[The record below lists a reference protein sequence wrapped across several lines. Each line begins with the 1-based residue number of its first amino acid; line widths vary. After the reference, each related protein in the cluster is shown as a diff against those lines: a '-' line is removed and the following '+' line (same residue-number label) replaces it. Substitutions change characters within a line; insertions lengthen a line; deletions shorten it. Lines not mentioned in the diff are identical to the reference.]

1 MKKRNMIAALLCSAC
16 LVAGSVNPVFA
27 DASKVVTLGAD
38 LTDAQKQTMMKYFN
52 VSSDQVQVMT
62 ITNQDEHNHLDN
74 IAPQEQIGSH
84 TLSCAYVK
92 PTQSGGIK
100 VRTANLNW
108 VTGNMIATTLST
120 SGVKN
125 CEVVAACPME
135 VSGTGALTGIQM
147 AYEKA
152 SGEKLDET
160 KTKLANQE
168 IVTTGELADKV
179 GKNEATT
186 VVNQSKMDVIQNNV
200 QNADEIQNIVIN
212 VAEQNNISVSQDDID
227 KIVSLLEQ
235 IAQQDYNYDDVKETL
250 EQVDANTTGKS
261 SSDDTLDGES
271 SDDTVEV
278 DGDSSDDIV
287 NNVDDSVL
295 GDDVIQSSTEDPSLE
310 EQTADDSQDTSSET
324 GIPEATDDGTYSSE
338 DESSSDESASDES
351 ASDENT
357 EESTYD
363 ESSSDEN
370 TSDESTSDEAA
381 TDETETDET
390 TSDEASSDETASEGS
405 DQEESSSDETGIPE
419 ATEDTDSSENADS
432 SEETGSAEN
441 DTSVLGEEAKNNYD
455 KFVLFVKGEYEGDAD
470 SLLAATED
478 TEAVAT
484 VTLDEQTA
492 KSVAQTIENDYYDIL
507 KDGTESYEADGTEKY
522 VSTELNMMDQ
532 KLKKRFGIDAS
543 QEDTDSTDETAA
555 ILADVTEED
564 KQTLYK
570 DTMKYLAGLYGENTD
585 PSEESAAE

>member
-62 ITNQDEHNHLDN
+62 ITNEDEHKHLDS
-74 IAPQEQIGSH
+74 IAPQSQIGSR

-186 VVNQSKMDVIQNNV
+186 VVNQSKMDVIQNGV

-212 VAEQNNISVSQDDID
+212 VAEQNNISISQDDID
-227 KIVSLLEQ
+227 RIVSLLGQ

-250 EQVDANTTGKS
+250 EQVDANTTGQAS

-271 SDDTVEV
+271 SDDTVDV
-278 DGDSSDDIV
+278 DEDSSDDIV
-287 NNVDDSVL
+287 NNVNDSIL
-295 GDDVIQSSTEDPSLE
+295 GDDVIQSSTEDPGLE
-310 EQTADDSQDTSSET
+310 KETGADSQDTSNET
-324 GIPEATDDGTYSSE
+324 GIPDATDDGTYGNEENS
-338 DESSSDESASDES
+338 DESSTDESTSDESSTDDSASDESSTDESASDE
-351 ASDENT
+351 
-357 EESTYD
+357 
-363 ESSSDEN
+363 
-370 TSDESTSDEAA
+370 AA
-381 TDETETDET
+381 
-390 TSDEASSDETASEGS
+390 
-405 DQEESSSDETGIPE
+405 SDETGIPE
-419 ATEDTDSSENADS
+419 ATEDTESSESTDSSDQAD
-432 SEETGSAEN
+432 SAEN
-441 DTSVLGEEAKNNYD
+441 DTSVLSEEAKNNYD
-455 KFVLFVKGEYEGDAD
+455 KFVLFVKGEYEGDAE

-484 VTLDEQTA
+484 VILDEQTA
-492 KSVAQTIENDYYDIL
+492 KSVAETVEKDYYDIL

-522 VSTELNMMDQ
+522 QSTELNMMDQ
-532 KLKKRFGIDAS
+532 KLKKLFGIDSS
-543 QEDTDSTDETAA
+543 QDATDATDVAAA
-555 ILADVTEED
+555 ILADVPQED

-570 DTMKYLAGLYGENTD
+570 ETMNYLAGLYGENTD
-585 PSEESAAE
+585 ASEESAAE

>member
-1 MKKRNMIAALLCSAC
+1 MIAALLCSAC

-62 ITNQDEHNHLDN
+62 ITNEDEHKHLDN
-74 IAPQEQIGSH
+74 IAPQSQIGSR

-186 VVNQSKMDVIQNNV
+186 VVNQSKMDVIQNGV

-212 VAEQNNISVSQDDID
+212 VAEQNNISISQDDID
-227 KIVSLLEQ
+227 RIVSLLGQ

-250 EQVDANTTGKS
+250 EQVDANTTGQAS

-271 SDDTVEV
+271 SDDTVDV
-278 DGDSSDDIV
+278 DEDSSDDIV
-287 NNVDDSVL
+287 NNVNDSIL
-295 GDDVIQSSTEDPSLE
+295 GDDVIQSSTEDPGLE
-310 EQTADDSQDTSSET
+310 KETGADSQDTSNET
-324 GIPEATDDGTYSSE
+324 GIPDATDDGTYGNEENS
-338 DESSSDESASDES
+338 DESSTDESTSDESSTDESASDE
-351 ASDENT
+351 
-357 EESTYD
+357 
-363 ESSSDEN
+363 
-370 TSDESTSDEAA
+370 AA
-381 TDETETDET
+381 
-390 TSDEASSDETASEGS
+390 
-405 DQEESSSDETGIPE
+405 SDETGIPE
-419 ATEDTDSSENADS
+419 ATEDTESSESTDGSDQAD
-432 SEETGSAEN
+432 SAEN
-441 DTSVLGEEAKNNYD
+441 DTSVLSEEAKNNYD
-455 KFVLFVKGEYEGDAD
+455 KFVLFVKGEYEGDAE

-484 VTLDEQTA
+484 VILDEQTA
-492 KSVAQTIENDYYDIL
+492 KSVAETVEKDYYDIL

-522 VSTELNMMDQ
+522 QSTELNMMDQ
-532 KLKKRFGIDAS
+532 KLKKLFGIDSS
-543 QEDTDSTDETAA
+543 QDDTDATDVAAA
-555 ILADVTEED
+555 ILADVPQED

-570 DTMKYLAGLYGENTD
+570 ETMKYLAGLYGENTD
-585 PSEESAAE
+585 ASEESAAE

>member
-1 MKKRNMIAALLCSAC
+1 MIAALLCSAC

-62 ITNQDEHNHLDN
+62 ITNEDEHKHLDN
-74 IAPQEQIGSH
+74 IAPQSQIGSR

-186 VVNQSKMDVIQNNV
+186 VVNQSKMDVIQNGV

-227 KIVSLLEQ
+227 RIVSLLKQ
-235 IAQQDYNYDDVKETL
+235 ISQQDYNYDDVKETL
-250 EQVDANTTGKS
+250 EQVDANTTGQAS

-271 SDDTVEV
+271 SDDTVDV
-278 DGDSSDDIV
+278 DADSSDDIV
-287 NNVDDSVL
+287 NNVNDSIL
-295 GDDVIQSSTEDPSLE
+295 GDDVIQSSTEDPGLE
-310 EQTADDSQDTSSET
+310 KETGADSQDTSNET
-324 GIPEATDDGTYSSE
+324 GIPDATDDGTYGNEENS
-338 DESSSDESASDES
+338 DESS
-351 ASDENT
+351 T
-357 EESTYD
+357 
-363 ESSSDEN
+363 
-370 TSDESTSDEAA
+370 DESTSDESS
-381 TDETETDET
+381 TDDSA
-390 TSDEASSDETASEGS
+390 SDESSTDDSA
-405 DQEESSSDETGIPE
+405 SDETGIPE
-419 ATEDTDSSENADS
+419 ATEDTESSESTDSSDQAD
-432 SEETGSAEN
+432 SAEN
-441 DTSVLGEEAKNNYD
+441 DTSVLSEEAKNNYD

-492 KSVAQTIENDYYDIL
+492 KSVAETVEKDYYDIL

-522 VSTELNMMDQ
+522 QSTELNMMDQ
-532 KLKKRFGIDAS
+532 KLKKLFSIDSS
-543 QEDTDSTDETAA
+543 QEDTEATDVTAA
-555 ILADVTEED
+555 ILADVPQED

-570 DTMKYLAGLYGENTD
+570 ETMKYLAGLYGENTD
-585 PSEESAAE
+585 SSEESAAE

>member
-1 MKKRNMIAALLCSAC
+1 MIAALLCSAC

-62 ITNQDEHNHLDN
+62 ITNEDEHKHLDS
-74 IAPQEQIGSH
+74 IAPQSQIGSR

-186 VVNQSKMDVIQNNV
+186 VVNQSKMDVIQNGV

-212 VAEQNNISVSQDDID
+212 VAEQNNISISQDDID
-227 KIVSLLEQ
+227 RIVSLLGQ

-250 EQVDANTTGKS
+250 EQVDANTTGQAS

-271 SDDTVEV
+271 SDDTVDV
-278 DGDSSDDIV
+278 DEDSSDDIV
-287 NNVDDSVL
+287 NNVNDSIL
-295 GDDVIQSSTEDPSLE
+295 GDDVIQSSTEDPGLE
-310 EQTADDSQDTSSET
+310 KETGADSQDTSNET
-324 GIPEATDDGTYSSE
+324 GIPDATDDGTYGNEENS
-338 DESSSDESASDES
+338 DESSTDESTSDESSTDDSASDESSTDESASDE
-351 ASDENT
+351 
-357 EESTYD
+357 
-363 ESSSDEN
+363 
-370 TSDESTSDEAA
+370 AA
-381 TDETETDET
+381 
-390 TSDEASSDETASEGS
+390 
-405 DQEESSSDETGIPE
+405 SDETGIPE
-419 ATEDTDSSENADS
+419 ATEDTESLESTDSSDQAD
-432 SEETGSAEN
+432 SAEN
-441 DTSVLGEEAKNNYD
+441 DTSVLSEEAKNNYD
-455 KFVLFVKGEYEGDAD
+455 KFVLFVKGEYEGDAE

-484 VTLDEQTA
+484 VILDEQTA
-492 KSVAQTIENDYYDIL
+492 KSVAETVEKDYYDIL

-522 VSTELNMMDQ
+522 QSTELNMMDQ
-532 KLKKRFGIDAS
+532 KLKKLFGIDSS
-543 QEDTDSTDETAA
+543 QDATDATDVTAT
-555 ILADVTEED
+555 ILADVPQED

-570 DTMKYLAGLYGENTD
+570 ETMNYLAGLYGENTD
-585 PSEESAAE
+585 ASEESAAE

>member
-1 MKKRNMIAALLCSAC
+1 MIAALLCSAC

-62 ITNQDEHNHLDN
+62 ITNEDEHKHLDN
-74 IAPQEQIGSH
+74 IAPQSQIGSR

-186 VVNQSKMDVIQNNV
+186 VVNQSKMDVIQNGV
-200 QNADEIQNIVIN
+200 QNVDEIQNIVIN

-227 KIVSLLEQ
+227 RIVSLLKQ
-235 IAQQDYNYDDVKETL
+235 ISQQDYNYDDVKETL
-250 EQVDANTTGKS
+250 EQVDANTTGQTS

-271 SDDTVEV
+271 SDETVDV
-278 DGDSSDDIV
+278 DADSSDDIV
-287 NNVDDSVL
+287 NNVNDSIL
-295 GDDVIQSSTEDPSLE
+295 GDDVIQSSTEDPGLE
-310 EQTADDSQDTSSET
+310 EETGADSQDTS
-324 GIPEATDDGTYSSE
+324 
-338 DESSSDESASDES
+338 
-351 ASDENT
+351 N
-357 EESTYD
+357 
-363 ESSSDEN
+363 
-370 TSDESTSDEAA
+370 
-381 TDETETDET
+381 
-390 TSDEASSDETASEGS
+390 
-405 DQEESSSDETGIPE
+405 ETGIPE
-419 ATEDTDSSENADS
+419 ATEDTESSESTEGSDQAD
-432 SEETGSAEN
+432 SAEN
-441 DTSVLGEEAKNNYD
+441 DTSVLSEEAKNNYD

-492 KSVAQTIENDYYDIL
+492 KSVAETVEKDYYDIL

-522 VSTELNMMDQ
+522 QSTELNMMDQ
-532 KLKKRFGIDAS
+532 KLKKLFSIDSS
-543 QEDTDSTDETAA
+543 QEATEATDVTAA
-555 ILADVTEED
+555 ILADVPQED

-570 DTMKYLAGLYGENTD
+570 ETMKYLAGLYGENTD
-585 PSEESAAE
+585 SSEESAAE

>member
-62 ITNQDEHNHLDN
+62 ITNEDEHKHLDN
-74 IAPQEQIGSH
+74 IAPQSQIGSR

-186 VVNQSKMDVIQNNV
+186 VVNQSKMDVIQNGV

-227 KIVSLLEQ
+227 RIVSLLGQ

-250 EQVDANTTGKS
+250 EQVDANTTGQAS

-271 SDDTVEV
+271 SDDTVDV
-278 DGDSSDDIV
+278 DEDSSDDIV
-287 NNVDDSVL
+287 NNVNDSIL
-295 GDDVIQSSTEDPSLE
+295 GDDVIQSSTEDPGLE
-310 EQTADDSQDTSSET
+310 KETGADSQDTSNET
-324 GIPEATDDGTYSSE
+324 GIPDATDDGTYSNEENS
-338 DESSSDESASDES
+338 DESSTDESTSDESSTDDSASDESSTDES
-351 ASDENT
+351 ASDEN
-357 EESTYD
+357 STDDSASD
-363 ESSSDEN
+363 ESS
-370 TSDESTSDEAA
+370 TDESASDEAA
-381 TDETETDET
+381 
-390 TSDEASSDETASEGS
+390 
-405 DQEESSSDETGIPE
+405 SDETGIPE
-419 ATEDTDSSENADS
+419 ATEDTESSESTDSSDQAD
-432 SEETGSAEN
+432 SAEN
-441 DTSVLGEEAKNNYD
+441 DTSVLSEEAKNNYD
-455 KFVLFVKGEYEGDAD
+455 KFVLFVKGEYEGDAE

-484 VTLDEQTA
+484 VILDEQTA
-492 KSVAQTIENDYYDIL
+492 KSVAETVEKDYYDIL

-522 VSTELNMMDQ
+522 QSTELNMMDQ
-532 KLKKRFGIDAS
+532 KLKKLFGIDSS
-543 QEDTDSTDETAA
+543 QEDTDVTDVTAT
-555 ILADVTEED
+555 ILADVPQEG

-570 DTMKYLAGLYGENTD
+570 ETMNYLAGLYGENTD
-585 PSEESAAE
+585 ASEESAAE

>member
-1 MKKRNMIAALLCSAC
+1 MIAALLCSAC

-62 ITNQDEHNHLDN
+62 ITNEDEHKHLDN
-74 IAPQEQIGSH
+74 IAPQSQIGSR

-186 VVNQSKMDVIQNNV
+186 VVNQSKMDVIQNGV

-227 KIVSLLEQ
+227 RIVSLLGQ

-250 EQVDANTTGKS
+250 EQVDANTTGQAS

-271 SDDTVEV
+271 SDDTVDV
-278 DGDSSDDIV
+278 DADSSDDIV
-287 NNVDDSVL
+287 NNVNDSIL
-295 GDDVIQSSTEDPSLE
+295 GDDVIQSSTEDPGLE
-310 EQTADDSQDTSSET
+310 KETGADSQDTSNET
-324 GIPEATDDGTYSSE
+324 GIPDATDDGTYSNEESS
-338 DESSSDESASDES
+338 DESSTDESTSDESSTDESTSDESSTDESASDE
-351 ASDENT
+351 
-357 EESTYD
+357 
-363 ESSSDEN
+363 
-370 TSDESTSDEAA
+370 AA
-381 TDETETDET
+381 
-390 TSDEASSDETASEGS
+390 
-405 DQEESSSDETGIPE
+405 SDETGIPE
-419 ATEDTDSSENADS
+419 ATEDTESSESTDGSDQAD
-432 SEETGSAEN
+432 SAEN
-441 DTSVLGEEAKNNYD
+441 DTSVLSEEAKNNYD
-455 KFVLFVKGEYEGDAD
+455 KFVLFVKGEYEGDAE

-484 VTLDEQTA
+484 VILDEQTA
-492 KSVAQTIENDYYDIL
+492 KSVAETVEKDYYDIL

-522 VSTELNMMDQ
+522 QSTELNMMDQ
-532 KLKKRFGIDAS
+532 KLKKLFGIESS
-543 QEDTDSTDETAA
+543 QDDTDDTDDTDATDVTAT
-555 ILADVTEED
+555 ILADVPQED

-570 DTMKYLAGLYGENTD
+570 ETMKYLAGLYGENTD
-585 PSEESAAE
+585 ASEESAAE

>member
-1 MKKRNMIAALLCSAC
+1 MIAALLCSAC

-62 ITNQDEHNHLDN
+62 ITNEDEHKHLDN
-74 IAPQEQIGSH
+74 IAPQSQIGSR

-186 VVNQSKMDVIQNNV
+186 VVNQSKMDVIQNGV

-227 KIVSLLEQ
+227 RIVSLLKQ
-235 IAQQDYNYDDVKETL
+235 ISQQDYNYDDVKETL
-250 EQVDANTTGKS
+250 EQVDANTTGQTS

-271 SDDTVEV
+271 SDETVDV
-278 DGDSSDDIV
+278 DADSSDDIV
-287 NNVDDSVL
+287 NNVNDSIL
-295 GDDVIQSSTEDPSLE
+295 GDDVIQSSTEDPGLE
-310 EQTADDSQDTSSET
+310 EETGADSQDTSNET
-324 GIPEATDDGTYSSE
+324 GIPEAKEDTESSE
-338 DESSSDESASDES
+338 S
-351 ASDENT
+351 
-357 EESTYD
+357 
-363 ESSSDEN
+363 
-370 TSDESTSDEAA
+370 
-381 TDETETDET
+381 
-390 TSDEASSDETASEGS
+390 
-405 DQEESSSDETGIPE
+405 
-419 ATEDTDSSENADS
+419 TDSSDQAD
-432 SEETGSAEN
+432 SAEN
-441 DTSVLGEEAKNNYD
+441 DTSVLSEEAKNNYD

-492 KSVAQTIENDYYDIL
+492 KSVAETVEKDYYDIL

-522 VSTELNMMDQ
+522 QSTELNMMDQ
-532 KLKKRFGIDAS
+532 KLKKLFSIDSS
-543 QEDTDSTDETAA
+543 QEATEATDVTAA
-555 ILADVTEED
+555 ILADVPQED

-570 DTMKYLAGLYGENTD
+570 EIMKYLAGLYGENTD
-585 PSEESAAE
+585 SSEKSAAE

>member
-62 ITNQDEHNHLDN
+62 ITNEDEHKHLDN
-74 IAPQEQIGSH
+74 IAPQSQIGSR

-186 VVNQSKMDVIQNNV
+186 VVNQSKMDVIQNGV

-227 KIVSLLEQ
+227 RIVSLLKQ
-235 IAQQDYNYDDVKETL
+235 ISQQDYNYDDVKETL
-250 EQVDANTTGKS
+250 EQVDANTTGQAS

-271 SDDTVEV
+271 SDDTVDV
-278 DGDSSDDIV
+278 DADSSDDIV
-287 NNVDDSVL
+287 NNVNDSIL
-295 GDDVIQSSTEDPSLE
+295 GDDVIQSSTEDPGLE
-310 EQTADDSQDTSSET
+310 KETGADSQDTSNET
-324 GIPEATDDGTYSSE
+324 GIPDATDDGTYGNEENS
-338 DESSSDESASDES
+338 DESS
-351 ASDENT
+351 T
-357 EESTYD
+357 
-363 ESSSDEN
+363 
-370 TSDESTSDEAA
+370 DESTSDESS
-381 TDETETDET
+381 TDDSA
-390 TSDEASSDETASEGS
+390 SDESSTDDSA
-405 DQEESSSDETGIPE
+405 SDETGIPE
-419 ATEDTDSSENADS
+419 ATEDTESSESTDSSDQAD
-432 SEETGSAEN
+432 SAEN
-441 DTSVLGEEAKNNYD
+441 DTSVLSEEAKNNYD

-492 KSVAQTIENDYYDIL
+492 KSVAETVEKDYYDIL

-522 VSTELNMMDQ
+522 QSTELNMMDQ
-532 KLKKRFGIDAS
+532 KLKKLFSIDSS
-543 QEDTDSTDETAA
+543 QEDTEATDVTAA
-555 ILADVTEED
+555 ILADVPQED

-570 DTMKYLAGLYGENTD
+570 ETMKYLAGLYGENTD
-585 PSEESAAE
+585 SSEESAAE

>member
-62 ITNQDEHNHLDN
+62 ITNEDEHKHLDN
-74 IAPQEQIGSH
+74 IAPQSQIGSR

-186 VVNQSKMDVIQNNV
+186 VVNQSKMDVIQNGV

-227 KIVSLLEQ
+227 RIVSLLKQ
-235 IAQQDYNYDDVKETL
+235 ISQQDYNYDDVKETL
-250 EQVDANTTGKS
+250 EQVDANTTGQTS

-271 SDDTVEV
+271 SDETVDV
-278 DGDSSDDIV
+278 DADSSDDIV
-287 NNVDDSVL
+287 NNVNDSIL
-295 GDDVIQSSTEDPSLE
+295 GDDVIQSSTEDPGLE
-310 EQTADDSQDTSSET
+310 EETGADSQDTSNET
-324 GIPEATDDGTYSSE
+324 GIPEAKEDTESSE
-338 DESSSDESASDES
+338 S
-351 ASDENT
+351 
-357 EESTYD
+357 
-363 ESSSDEN
+363 
-370 TSDESTSDEAA
+370 
-381 TDETETDET
+381 
-390 TSDEASSDETASEGS
+390 
-405 DQEESSSDETGIPE
+405 
-419 ATEDTDSSENADS
+419 TDSSDQAD
-432 SEETGSAEN
+432 SAEN
-441 DTSVLGEEAKNNYD
+441 DTSVLSEEAKNNYD

-492 KSVAQTIENDYYDIL
+492 KSVAETVEKDYYDIL

-522 VSTELNMMDQ
+522 QSTELNMMDQ
-532 KLKKRFGIDAS
+532 KLKKLFGIDSS
-543 QEDTDSTDETAA
+543 QEDTEDTEATDVTAA
-555 ILADVTEED
+555 ILADVPQED

-570 DTMKYLAGLYGENTD
+570 ETMKYLAGLYGENTD
-585 PSEESAAE
+585 SSEESAAE

>member
-62 ITNQDEHNHLDN
+62 ITNEDEHKHLDN
-74 IAPQEQIGSH
+74 IAPQSQIGSR

-186 VVNQSKMDVIQNNV
+186 VVNQSKMDVIQNGV

-227 KIVSLLEQ
+227 RIVSLLGQ
-235 IAQQDYNYDDVKETL
+235 IAQQDYNYDDVKEPL
-250 EQVDANTTGKS
+250 EQVDATTTGQAS

-271 SDDTVEV
+271 SDDTVDV
-278 DGDSSDDIV
+278 DADSSDDIV
-287 NNVDDSVL
+287 NNVNDSIL
-295 GDDVIQSSTEDPSLE
+295 GDDVIQSSTEDPGLE
-310 EQTADDSQDTSSET
+310 KETGADSQDTSNET
-324 GIPEATDDGTYSSE
+324 GIPDATDDGTYSNEESS
-338 DESSSDESASDES
+338 DESSTDESTSDESSTDESTSDESSTDESASDE
-351 ASDENT
+351 
-357 EESTYD
+357 
-363 ESSSDEN
+363 
-370 TSDESTSDEAA
+370 AA
-381 TDETETDET
+381 
-390 TSDEASSDETASEGS
+390 
-405 DQEESSSDETGIPE
+405 SDETGIPE
-419 ATEDTDSSENADS
+419 ATEDTESSESTDGSDQAD
-432 SEETGSAEN
+432 SAEN
-441 DTSVLGEEAKNNYD
+441 DTSVLSEEAKNNYD
-455 KFVLFVKGEYEGDAD
+455 KFVLFVKGEYEGDAE

-484 VTLDEQTA
+484 VILDEQTA
-492 KSVAQTIENDYYDIL
+492 KSVAETVEKDYYDIL

-522 VSTELNMMDQ
+522 QSTELNMMDQ
-532 KLKKRFGIDAS
+532 KLKKLFGIESS
-543 QEDTDSTDETAA
+543 QDDTDDTDDTDATDVTAT
-555 ILADVTEED
+555 ILADVPQED

-570 DTMKYLAGLYGENTD
+570 ETMKYLAGLYGENTD
-585 PSEESAAE
+585 ASEESAAE